1 MGMAVGKE
9 VFSQIL
15 RSAEGVRRAQ
25 GLTKKSLS
33 WFQRKVKQA
42 TKGDKVSIK
51 SVLSRTDLM
60 VAKLLTGRMYHFRY
74 DPKWKVKLPY
84 WDTFPLVIP
93 IDSYGDGFDGLNLH
107 YLPVRLRA
115 KLFDAL
121 TSVLT
126 DKGLNETARFKLT
139 YSLLSGAKR
148 YRLFKP
154 TYKRYLYSKVK
165 SRFLLIPP
173 EEWQVALF
181 LPTQKFVKAQANQI
195 WKDSR
200 KIGRGR

>member
-1 MGMAVGKE
+1 MAVGKE
-9 VFSQIL
+9 VFAQIL

-33 WFQRKVKQA
+33 WFQMKVKQA

-51 SVLSRTDLM
+51 SVLSRKELM
-60 VAKLLTGRMYHFRY
+60 VAKLLLGRMYHFRY
-74 DPKWKVKLPY
+74 DPKWKEKLPY

-93 IDSYGDGFDGLNLH
+93 ISSYSDGFDGLNLH
-107 YLPVRLRA
+107 YLPPRLRA

-121 TSVLT
+121 TAVLT
-126 DKGLNETARFKLT
+126 DKGLNEKARFKLT
-139 YSLLSGAKR
+139 YNLLNGVKK

-154 TYKRYLYSKVK
+154 TYKKYLYSKVK

-181 LPTQKFVKAQANQI
+181 LPTQKFIKAKVTQV
-195 WKDSR
+195 WKDSKR
-200 KIGRGR
+200 IAR

>member
-1 MGMAVGKE
+1 MVMAVGKE

-15 RSAEGVRRAQ
+15 RSAEGVRRGQ
-25 GLTKKSLS
+25 GLTKQSLR

-51 SVLSRTDLM
+51 SVLSRKELM
-60 VAKLLTGRMYHFRY
+60 VARLLTGRMYHFRY

-93 IDSYGDGFDGLNLH
+93 IDSYSDGFDGLNLH
-107 YLPVRLRA
+107 YLPVKLRA

-126 DKGLNETARFKLT
+126 DKGLNEKARFKLT
-139 YSLLSGAKR
+139 YSLLSGAKK
-148 YRLFKP
+148 YRLF
-154 TYKRYLYSKVK
+154 
-165 SRFLLIPP
+165 
-173 EEWQVALF
+173 
-181 LPTQKFVKAQANQI
+181 N
-195 WKDSR
+195 
-200 KIGRGR
+200 

>member
-1 MGMAVGKE
+1 MAVGKE

-15 RSAEGVRRAQ
+15 RSAEGVRKAR
-25 GLTKKSLS
+25 GLTTKALG
-33 WFQRKVKQA
+33 WFQKKVKQA
-42 TKGDKVSIK
+42 TKGEKVSIK
-51 SVLSRTDLM
+51 SVLSRRELM
-60 VAKLLTGRMYHFRY
+60 VAKLLGGRMYHFRY
-74 DPKWKVKLPY
+74 DPEWKEKLPY

-107 YLPVRLRA
+107 YLPLKLRA

-121 TSVLT
+121 SSVLT
-126 DKGLNETARFKLT
+126 DDGLNEKARFKLT
-139 YSLLSGAKR
+139 YNLLSGAKKFK
-148 YRLFKP
+148 LFRP

-173 EEWQVALF
+173 EEWQIALF
-181 LPTQKFVKAQANQI
+181 LPTQKFVKSQANQI
-195 WKDSR
+195 WKDSK

>member
-1 MGMAVGKE
+1 MIMAVGKE
-9 VFSQIL
+9 VFAQIL

-33 WFQRKVKQA
+33 WFQMKVKQA

-51 SVLSRTDLM
+51 SVLSRKELM
-60 VAKLLTGRMYHFRY
+60 VAKLLLGRMYHFRY
-74 DPKWKVKLPY
+74 DPKWKEKLPY

-93 IDSYGDGFDGLNLH
+93 ISSYSDGFDGLNLH
-107 YLPVRLRA
+107 YLPPRLRA

-121 TSVLT
+121 TAVLT
-126 DKGLNETARFKLT
+126 DKGLNEKARFKLT
-139 YSLLSGAKR
+139 YNLLNGVKK

-154 TYKRYLYSKVK
+154 TYKKYLYSKVK

-181 LPTQKFVKAQANQI
+181 LPTQKFIKAKVTQV
-195 WKDSR
+195 WKDSKR
-200 KIGRGR
+200 IAR